1 VSQRILSEGSDLP
14 ANSSQGSGVAPQDF
28 ASAMTCRCRIE
39 AAPYTGAY
47 SSPVI
52 FNSFRHVTTA
62 TGWGTLIDD
71 LLGFSRLG
79 RKSLAAVK
87 IDMTALAQ
95 GVGRDQRA

>member
-1 VSQRILSEGSDLP
+1 
-14 ANSSQGSGVAPQDF
+14 
-28 ASAMTCRCRIE
+28 M
-39 AAPYTGAY
+39 
-47 SSPVI
+47 
-52 FNSFRHVTTA
+52 
-62 TGWGTLIDD
+62 GTLIDD